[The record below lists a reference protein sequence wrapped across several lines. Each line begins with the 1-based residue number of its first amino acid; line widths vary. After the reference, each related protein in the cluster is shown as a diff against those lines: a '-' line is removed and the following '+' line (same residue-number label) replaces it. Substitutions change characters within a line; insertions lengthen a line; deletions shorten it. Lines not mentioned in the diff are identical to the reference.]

1 MSNNTGN
8 NKALRK
14 RWEGDTSDFMIQL
27 PTYPA
32 INLTHEEYSDPK
44 KKEKAIRREKAK
56 NALKLLKKNKKGIR
70 VKQ

>member
-8 NKALRK
+8 NKTLRK
-14 RWEGDTSDFMIQL
+14 RWEGDTSDIGVIL
-27 PTYPA
+27 PTYPP
-32 INLTHEEYSDPK
+32 IRMTLEEYKDPK
-44 KKEKAIRREKAK
+44 KKRKAIRREKAK